1 MGLSAQKRTYYEEH
15 IEAWRNSGLSQVKYC
30 EQAHI
35 SYGSFKSWS
44 GKLKQCEAVK
54 TEFVEAKPAE
64 AKDFGAVLQISL
76 PNGVRIGVSSPKSNV
91 LIEQVLKF
99 VGQLS

>member
-1 MGLSAQKRTYYEEH
+1 MGLSTQKRAYYEEH
-15 IEAWRNSGLSQVKYC
+15 IEAWHNSGLSQVKYC

-35 SYGSFKSWS
+35 SYGSFKSWP
-44 GKLKQCEAVK
+44 GKLKQCETAK
-54 TEFVEAKPAE
+54 TEFVEARPAE
-64 AKDFGAVLQISL
+64 AQNFGAVLQISL

-99 VGQLS
+99 AGQLS

>member
-1 MGLSAQKRTYYEEH
+1 MGLSAQKRAYYEEH

-44 GKLKQCEAVK
+44 GKLKQCETAK

-64 AKDFGAVLQISL
+64 AQDFGAVLQIS
-76 PNGVRIGVSSPKSNV
+76 GVRIGVSSPKSNV

-99 VGQLS
+99 AGQLS

>member
-1 MGLSAQKRTYYEEH
+1 MMGLSAQKRTYYEEH

-44 GKLKQCEAVK
+44 GKLKQSEVVK
-54 TEFVEAKPAE
+54 TEFVETKVSE
-64 AKDFGAVLQISL
+64 RQDFGSQAFRV
-76 PNGVRIGVSSPKSNV
+76 
-91 LIEQVLKF
+91 
-99 VGQLS
+99 